1 MTGVLREI
9 SSEYPH
15 LGFNPVPGVPADVTA
30 VTTALTRAANSLKES
45 GSLLGQVE
53 QAGSG
58 MWEGAAGDTF
68 RGHLDHELTQR
79 LQTAQTSLERA
90 LGVLTDWGGHLVD
103 FKGVASRLDAEAAS
117 ARAALDQATARLK
130 DAQAN
135 PDLALAGQTFDNQ
148 QALDQAQQA
157 LDTAVT
163 AVNDA
168 QAAVNDAQGQLESVL
183 KRAQELASEHESLA
197 RRCAQ
202 ELDHA
207 AHDLAPH
214 KPGMFSQLWNDFT
227 SGLGAVGHWISTHLD
242 LIHNILST
250 ISAIAGLIALVT
262 PPPIDIVAGAIALV
276 AGAGALATDLANPQ
290 FRKGIGELLTGH
302 LNKESLGALATG
314 VSDVLSVVPGAA
326 GLGKMAGTGLK
337 AAVKGTEAAT
347 EGAGMLPKLYQIAD
361 KAADNPGIAAK
372 LLAKS
377 PRIQMSALDKVAET
391 SDEVYR
397 TAHSVGVALKSV
409 GVVSHVRKDIQEAF

>member
-1 MTGVLREI
+1 MTGMLREI

-30 VTTALTRAANSLKES
+30 VTTALTQATNALRES

-58 MWEGAAGDTF
+58 LWEGAAGDAF
-68 RGHLDHELTQR
+68 RGHLDSELTQR

-103 FKGVASRLDAEAAS
+103 FKGTASRLDAEAA
-117 ARAALDQATARLK
+117 AAQAALDRADARLK

-135 PDLALAGQTFDNQ
+135 PDLSLAGQTFDNQ

-157 LDTAVT
+157 LNTAVT

-168 QAAVNDAQGQLESVL
+168 QAAVNDARAQLESVL
-183 KRAQELASEHESLA
+183 RRAQELASEHEALA

-214 KPGMFSQLWNDFT
+214 KPGMFSRLWNDFT

-250 ISAIAGLIALVT
+250 VSAIAGLIALCT
-262 PPPIDIVAGAIALV
+262 PPPIDVVAGAIALV

-302 LNKESLGALATG
+302 VNKESLGALATG
-314 VSDVLSVVPGAA
+314 VGDVLSVVPGGAA
-326 GLGKMAGTGLK
+326 LGKMAGVGLK
-337 AAVKGTEAAT
+337 AAVKGTEVAT
-347 EGAGMLPKLYQIAD
+347 EGAGLLPKFYDIA
-361 KAADNPGIAAK
+361 KVAADNPGILAK
-372 LLAKS
+372 GLAKS
-377 PRIQMSALDKVAET
+377 TALQTKVLGAAAKDA
-391 SDEVYR
+391 DELGQVATKVGIGLRAKNSVKHVY
-397 TAHSVGVALKSV
+397 TDLK
-409 GVVSHVRKDIQEAF
+409 EAF